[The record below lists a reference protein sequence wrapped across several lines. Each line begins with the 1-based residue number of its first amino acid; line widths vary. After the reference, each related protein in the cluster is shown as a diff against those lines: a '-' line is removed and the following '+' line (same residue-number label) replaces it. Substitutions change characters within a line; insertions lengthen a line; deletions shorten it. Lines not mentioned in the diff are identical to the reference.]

1 MKAKKKVRGQVLKLK
16 TSKNSTY
23 YLVESNVKLPAGRI
37 VEDFVKDKLEF
48 PYKSM
53 KVGDSFVIPAKEN
66 NTPKR
71 SKMYYEAKKF
81 RNEVNPKFAIVTRQQ
96 KDESRRIWRYK

>member
-1 MKAKKKVRGQVLKLK
+1 MKAKRNEKRQVLKLK

-23 YLVESNVKLPAGRI
+23 YLVESNVKLPTKHKF
-37 VEDFVKDKLEF
+37 VEESVKSEF
-48 PYKSM
+48 PYDSM

-81 RNEVNPKFAIVTRQQ
+81 RKDVNSKFAIVTRQQ
-96 KDESRRIWRYK
+96 KDESRRVWRYK